1 MDINAYWKAAL
12 SQQPEEM
19 KVFFH
24 KDAFVNWHNTNE
36 HFTVNEFIKANCEY
50 PGDWDGEIE
59 RIEKFSDLIITVV
72 HVYSGDRKISC
83 HVTSFIKIKDG
94 KIAFIG
100 QAYWNSDKVI
110 AFRSHNTLKLNTSR
124 LLAAPLGKK
133 SEMVSCFSFC
143 PEGGESFAQPTF

>member
-94 KIAFIG
+94 KIAFIDE
-100 QAYWNSDKVI
+100 YWGVDGTTPQWRLDKHI
-110 AFRSHNTLKLNTSR
+110 GTPIR
-124 LLAAPLGKK
+124 
-133 SEMVSCFSFC
+133 
-143 PEGGESFAQPTF
+143 

>member
-1 MDINAYWKAAL
+1 
-12 SQQPEEM
+12 M

-83 HVTSFIKIKDG
+83 HVTSFIKIRMG
-94 KIAFIG
+94 KSLLLTSIG
-100 QAYWNSDKVI
+100 EMMELL
-110 AFRSHNTLKLNTSR
+110 HNGDWTSILELR
-124 LLAAPLGKK
+124 
-133 SEMVSCFSFC
+133 
-143 PEGGESFAQPTF
+143 

>member
-24 KDAFVNWHNTNE
+24 KDTFVNWHNTNE

-94 KIAFIG
+94 KIAFIDE
-100 QAYWNSDKVI
+100 YWGDDGTTPQWRLDKHI
-110 AFRSHNTLKLNTSR
+110 GTPIR
-124 LLAAPLGKK
+124 
-133 SEMVSCFSFC
+133 
-143 PEGGESFAQPTF
+143 

>member
-94 KIAFIG
+94 KIAFIDE
-100 QAYWNSDKVI
+100 YWGDWTI
-110 AFRSHNTLKLNTSR
+110 IFELR
-124 LLAAPLGKK
+124 
-133 SEMVSCFSFC
+133 
-143 PEGGESFAQPTF
+143 